1 MTAPRDAPVLTPV
14 EMLARLIAFDTVSAR
29 PNRALIDWV
38 AEYLRAH
45 GVAPLVLPDADGGKA
60 NLYATIGPDRAGGV
74 VLSGHT
80 DVVPVADQAW
90 DSDPFAL
97 TERGG
102 RLYGRGAADMKGFVA
117 LALALVPAF
126 AARPLATP
134 IHLALSYD
142 EEVGCKG
149 APYLVR
155 HIVDHQ
161 PLPRLVVVG
170 EPTSMR
176 PVNAHKAIHAFRT
189 EVTGKD
195 AHSSAPALGASA
207 IVHAARIVGFI
218 QSLADEARERP
229 VAGGGFD
236 PPHATFNVG
245 TIEGGTA
252 LNIIPRRCVFSWDYR
267 PLPDDDTAAVIAR
280 YDRFIADD
288 VLPPLRAEF
297 ADGSVDT
304 EVLAEV
310 RPLRPDPDG
319 PAETLARRL
328 TGANAAGTVAFVTEA
343 GIFQA
348 AGISA
353 VVCGPGDFAQAHQP
367 NEFITR
373 EQMAAGEAILR
384 RLADWAAA

>member
-1 MTAPRDAPVLTPV
+1 
-14 EMLARLIAFDTVSAR
+14 
-29 PNRALIDWV
+29 
-38 AEYLRAH
+38 
-45 GVAPLVLPDADGGKA
+45 
-60 NLYATIGPDRAGGV
+60 
-74 VLSGHT
+74 
-80 DVVPVADQAW
+80 
-90 DSDPFAL
+90 
-97 TERGG
+97 
-102 RLYGRGAADMKGFVA
+102 
-117 LALALVPAF
+117 
-126 AARPLATP
+126 
-134 IHLALSYD
+134 
-142 EEVGCKG
+142 
-149 APYLVR
+149 
-155 HIVDHQ
+155 
-161 PLPRLVVVG
+161 
-170 EPTSMR
+170 MR
-176 PVNAHKAIHAFRT
+176 
-189 EVTGKD
+189 
-195 AHSSAPALGASA
+195 
-207 IVHAARIVGFI
+207 RIVGFI

-353 VVCGPGDFAQAHQP
+353 VVCGPGDIAQAHQP

-373 EQMAAGEAILR
+373 EQMAAGEAFLR